1 MLLGTQF
8 QCTYSEGGVC
18 NQVFINFQLS
28 DPDMNA
34 RTFYVGSV
42 PSATTAGEELPSQQI
57 MTCIISQKESQ
68 WSVTTGPLSRN
79 DSFTLLQ
86 NLSIAAISSSGQVM
100 GTEGRGPHCY
110 RSQSLDTLLHTA
122 LLCVKLQSLISMSL
136 FI

>member
-1 MLLGTQF
+1 MMLG
-8 QCTYSEGGVC
+8 TYSEGGVHIC

-42 PSATTAGEELPSQQI
+42 PSATAAGEELPSQQI

-68 WSVTTGPLSRN
+68 RSVTTSPLSRN
-79 DSFTLLQ
+79 DSFTLQ
-86 NLSIAAISSSGQVM
+86 QQEKEEEERPLSRAISSGQVM

-110 RSQSLDTLLHTA
+110 RSQSLDTAA
-122 LLCVKLQSLISMSL
+122 LLCQCTKCFL
-136 FI
+136 

>member
-1 MLLGTQF
+1 MMLG
-8 QCTYSEGGVC
+8 TYSEGGVHIC

-34 RTFYVGSV
+34 ENFLCGQCPILCHY
-42 PSATTAGEELPSQQI
+42 PPSQQI

-86 NLSIAAISSSGQVM
+86 NLSIAISSSGQVM

-136 FI
+136 FHLMFFSY